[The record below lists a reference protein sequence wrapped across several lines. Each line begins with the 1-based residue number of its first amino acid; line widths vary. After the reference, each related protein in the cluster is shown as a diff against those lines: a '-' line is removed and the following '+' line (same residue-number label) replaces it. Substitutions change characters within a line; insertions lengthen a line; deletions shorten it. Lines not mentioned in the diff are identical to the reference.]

1 MKNVKGRDSI
11 QELTIIRIYDE
22 PRELVFKAW
31 TDPDLMARWWGP
43 DNFMNPICEL
53 DVRPNGKILIHMEAP
68 DGTVIPV
75 RGMYHEVIEPERLV
89 FTTGVF
95 FNEEGIAQ
103 VEERKTVDFI
113 VHNEKTKLVLHIKV
127 TKCGPNFLEALNGM
141 EPGWNQSLSRMEK
154 QIRKISSLGE
164 RLMVNIMGKY
174 GGN

>member
-1 MKNVKGRDSI
+1 MKNVKDSDFV

-31 TDPDLMARWWGP
+31 TDPNLLALWWGP
-43 DNFMNPICEL
+43 DNFMNPVCEL

-68 DGTVIPV
+68 DGTIMPV
-75 RGMYHEVIEPERLV
+75 RGIYHEVIKPERLV

-113 VHNEKTKLVLHIKV
+113 EQNGKTKLVLNIKV
-127 TKCGPNFLEALNGM
+127 TKCGPAFLEALNGM
-141 EPGWNQSLSRMEK
+141 EPGWNQSLARMEK
-154 QIRKISSLGE
+154 QLIKNSS
-164 RLMVNIMGKY
+164 
-174 GGN
+174 